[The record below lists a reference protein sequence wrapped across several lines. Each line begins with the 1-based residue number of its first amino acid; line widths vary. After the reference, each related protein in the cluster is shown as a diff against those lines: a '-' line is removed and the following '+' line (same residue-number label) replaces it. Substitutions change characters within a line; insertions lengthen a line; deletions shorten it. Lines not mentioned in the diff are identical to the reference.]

1 MKKKSYP
8 EAVIVGNWNGLG
20 VYTNDKLASIK
31 KGLITA
37 GINGD
42 NTFKFTVN
50 GTELNGVWSK
60 IDSTKLDSVET
71 AFNFISWES
80 EQVAKAV
87 LSYNGTMDED
97 SAFILTIIFDE
108 SQLKVQF
115 EKQVQ
120 TVGSN

>member
-1 MKKKSYP
+1 MKKNSYP
-8 EAVIVGNWNGLG
+8 EAIIAGNWNGLG
-20 VYTNDKLASIK
+20 VYTNDKLALIK

-37 GINGD
+37 SINGD

-50 GTELNGVWSK
+50 GTELSGVWSK
-60 IDSTKLDSVET
+60 IDSAQLDSVET

-87 LSYNGTMDED
+87 LSHNGTIDEN
-97 SAFILTIIFDE
+97 STFILTIIFDE

-120 TVGSN
+120 TVEHN